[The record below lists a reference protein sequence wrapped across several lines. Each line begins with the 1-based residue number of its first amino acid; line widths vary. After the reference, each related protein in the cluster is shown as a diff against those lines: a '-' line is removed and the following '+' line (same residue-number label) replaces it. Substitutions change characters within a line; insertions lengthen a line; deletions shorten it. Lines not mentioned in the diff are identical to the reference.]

1 MSPGYGVPTS
11 AGKMRFCGGSREI
24 WERKQ
29 EGKPRRLK
37 PGIHTLAS
45 GFSLIEV
52 MVAVLILGV
61 AVAGMVQ
68 GITMALDSSKESELQ
83 TTAALIA
90 AGQIEALRAEGY
102 LVDGETEGQCGE
114 GLSLYQWKQ
123 TVSATTIK
131 GLHEVDVEVE
141 NTKSGK
147 TIYELR
153 TMLFEAPPA
162 PTEDESSTTKGSAKS
177 KKKDGR
183 KR

>member
-1 MSPGYGVPTS
+1 MRLGFGDFLC
-11 AGKMRFCGGSREI
+11 KMKIRDGFEKFPIDSKHHPSKPARGTRGSSE
-24 WERKQ
+24 
-29 EGKPRRLK
+29 
-37 PGIHTLAS
+37 A
-45 GFSLIEV
+45 FSLIEV
-52 MVAVLILGV
+52 MVAVLILGI

-68 GITMALDSSKESELQ
+68 GITTALNSSKESELQ

-123 TVSATTIK
+123 TLTATTIK

-141 NTKSGK
+141 DSKTGK

-153 TMLFEAPPA
+153 TMLFEAPPL
-162 PTEDESSTTKGSAKS
+162 TEDESSPTKGSGKS
-177 KKKDGR
+177 NKKDGR